1 MIHNRSKNDRVNS
14 FREWALRIVYYDFQ
28 STFEELLLTFS
39 VYHLSCQR
47 LLIEIHKALHNIP
60 TNIYGDPYV
69 RNTHSLD
76 LRSRPLFKE
85 TI

>member
-47 LLIEIHKALHNIP
+47 LPTNIP